1 MPLCLRDLPIEVSTK
16 LWNDLTGNK
25 CLSVR
30 RQIFFLTICCLL
42 TNNASVPAHA
52 ANYCCNSSVTGNK
65 ITSKIT
71 HILLRPSETF
81 FIFLVCHLSVTLMPL
96 CLHGMFFSQ
105 TPSQELRKKKKPF
118 YKNTSE
124 EKRERRSRT
133 AGNGFFTFLIA
144 VRVLQEVKTF
154 YSHCEKSLL
163 N

>member
-1 MPLCLRDLPIEVSTK
+1 MPLCLRDLPIEASTK

-81 FIFLVCHLSVTLMPL
+81 FNFLVCHLSVTLMPL

-105 TPSQELRKKKKPF
+105 TPSQELRKKRSHSTKLQVKK
-118 YKNTSE
+118 SE
-124 EKRERRSRT
+124 RDGAEPPGT
-133 AGNGFFTFLIA
+133 
-144 VRVLQEVKTF
+144 V
-154 YSHCEKSLL
+154 SLL
-163 N
+163 FLSLFESCRKSKLFIPTVKNHR